1 MKNTKL
7 IFSLVLL
14 FFSFIFNACKKDPIE
29 NKTSST
35 TQTNSPSYSQ
45 LKVGNYWIYQ
55 RFEIDSLGNET
66 ALNKFDSCFIEN
78 DTVINNKIYY
88 KMYRP
93 KVYGS
98 STPTYLVD
106 FIRDSLHYIVNST
119 GYTLFSSQD
128 FTSIFRSGY
137 QFFSNP
143 TDTVQYFY
151 IKMDD
156 INVQVNTP
164 AGNFNTL
171 NSKTTLNFWP
181 NYSLSGTV
189 RYMHCRYAN
198 SVGIVIETLPLFISD
213 KIQTERRLIRYHLN

>member
-7 IFSLVLL
+7 IFSFLIL
-14 FFSFIFNACKKDPIE
+14 FFALTFNACKKD
-29 NKTSST
+29 SST
-35 TQTNSPSYSQ
+35 NKVLSTSQTNVASFSQ
-45 LKVGNYWIYQ
+45 LEVGNYWIYQ
-55 RFEIDSLGNET
+55 RFEINSVGNET
-66 ALNKFDSCFIEN
+66 ALNKFDSCYIKS
-78 DTVINNKIYY
+78 DTIINNLVYY

-98 STPTYLVD
+98 IPPTHLID

-143 TDTVQYFY
+143 IDTVQYFY

-171 NSKTTLNFWP
+171 NSKSTSNFWP
-181 NYSLSGTV
+181 NYAISGSV

-198 SVGIVIETLPLFISD
+198 NVGIVIETLPLIFLD
-213 KIQTERRLIRYHLN
+213 KIQTERRLVRYHLN